1 MSEALAAVAGRVWDA
16 VLAEDPLDATAM
28 GFHEYDA
35 VLPDNGPAAAD
46 VAERRLRGLRA
57 ETEAVPVDGLG
68 RADRVT
74 RSALL
79 SFLDTELA
87 MQLPRHADWN
97 VDPMAGPA
105 MVLAGAGERQPLAD
119 AAQRADLLRRW
130 REMAPY
136 LDRYGAGLRRALAD
150 GRVAPAVLVRGVVA
164 QIDGL
169 LAGSPLLELTQ
180 ADRADWSDRER
191 DAFRAELAAVV
202 ADEVAPAFV
211 RLRGLLQDEVLPR
224 ARPDDRAGLSALPGG
239 DELYAR
245 AIRGFSTV
253 DLTAE
258 QVHEI
263 GLAEVARTDAELTEY
278 GRRVLGADDLA
289 DTLAQL
295 LSGDGT
301 RFADREE
308 LLAVARDVVERAEV
322 VAPQWFGLRHD
333 EPCLVRASPPQE
345 EQNAPFAYYWPPAA
359 DGTRPGVYYVNTSAP
374 ETRARFD
381 VVVDA
386 CHEAV
391 PGHHLQIAVARRLTG
406 LPAFR
411 RLGQPPAY
419 QEGWGLYAEQVG
431 EEMGLYRTDLDRLGR
446 RAKDALRSCR
456 LVVDTGLHALG
467 WSRQRAID
475 YLTAHTAFPGPLA
488 AREVDRY
495 LAWPGQALSYKLG
508 QLEIVA
514 LREEA
519 RTRQGSAF
527 DVRRFHDVVL
537 GSGALPL
544 GTLREL
550 VETELAQRQGVP
562 SSSEDPQG
570 APCTAP
576 SDVHP

>member
-1 MSEALAAVAGRVWDA
+1 VSGTDVTVAALAGRVWDA
-16 VLAEDPLDATAM
+16 VLAEDPMDATAM

-35 VLPDNGPAAAD
+35 LLPDNGPSAAD
-46 VAERRLRGLRA
+46 AAERRLRELRA
-57 ETEAVPVDGLG
+57 GTEAVPVEQLS
-68 RADRVT
+68 REDRVT

-79 SFLDTELA
+79 AFLDTESA

-97 VDPMAGPA
+97 VDPMLGPVS
-105 MVLAGAGERQPLAD
+105 VLAGAGERQPVAN
-119 AAQRADLLRRW
+119 AAQRADLRRRW

-136 LDRYGAGLRRALAD
+136 LDRYGAGLRRALGA
-150 GRVAPAVLVRGVVA
+150 GRVAPAVLVRQVIA

-169 LAGSPLLELTQ
+169 LDAPPAASPLLELTQ
-180 ADRADWSDRER
+180 ADQADWSDRER
-191 DAFRAELAAVV
+191 DSCLVELAAIVT
-202 ADEVAPAFV
+202 DEVVPAFV
-211 RLRGLLQDEVLPR
+211 RLRALLADEVLPR
-224 ARPDDRAGLSALPGG
+224 ARPDDRAGLGALPGG
-239 DELYAR
+239 AELYAR
-245 AIRGFSTV
+245 AIRGFSTL

-263 GLAEVARTDAELTEY
+263 GLVEVARTDAELTES
-278 GRRVLGADDLA
+278 GRRVLGSDGLA
-289 DTLAQL
+289 DTLGRLVA
-295 LSGDGT
+295 GVGT
-301 RFADREE
+301 GFRDREE
-308 LLAVARDVVERAEV
+308 LLAVARDVVERAEAA
-322 VAPQWFGLRHD
+322 APEWFGLRHD
-333 EPCLVRASPPQE
+333 EPCLVRAAPAQE

-359 DGTRPGVYYVNTSAP
+359 DGSRPGVYYVNTSAL

-419 QEGWGLYAEQVG
+419 QEGWGLYAEQAG
-431 EEMGLYRTDLDRLGR
+431 ELMGVYRTDLDRLGR

-467 WSRQRAID
+467 WSRQEAID
-475 YLTAHTAFPGPLA
+475 YLTEHTAFPAEAA
-488 AREVDRY
+488 AREIDRY

-508 QLEIVA
+508 QLEILA
-514 LREEA
+514 LGEEA
-519 RTRQGSAF
+519 RERQGPAF
-527 DVRRFHDVVL
+527 DIRRFHDVVL

-550 VETELAQRQGVP
+550 VETELRRP
-562 SSSEDPQG
+562 ELRG
-570 APCTAP
+570 A
-576 SDVHP
+576 D

>member
-1 MSEALAAVAGRVWDA
+1 MSGTDVTIAALAERVWDA

-35 VLPDNGPAAAD
+35 LLPDNGPSAAD
-46 VAERRLRGLRA
+46 TAERRLRELRDG
-57 ETEAVPVDGLG
+57 TEAVPVEELS
-68 RADRVT
+68 REDRVT

-79 SFLDTELA
+79 AFLDTELA
-87 MQLPRHADWN
+87 MQLPRRADWN
-97 VDPMAGPA
+97 VDPMLGPVT
-105 MVLAGAGERQPLAD
+105 VLAGAGERQPVAD

-136 LDRYGAGLRRALAD
+136 LDRYGAGLRRALAA
-150 GRVAPAVLVRGVVA
+150 GRVAPAVLVRQVIA

-169 LAGSPLLELTQ
+169 LAVPLAASPLLELTQ
-180 ADRADWSDRER
+180 ADQAHWSDRER
-191 DAFRAELAAVV
+191 DSCRAELAAIV
-202 ADEVAPAFV
+202 AEEVLPAFV
-211 RLRGLLQDEVLPR
+211 RLRRLLEDEVLPR
-224 ARPDDRAGLSALPGG
+224 ARPDDRAGLGALPGG
-239 DELYAR
+239 AELYAR
-245 AIRGFSTV
+245 AIRGFSTL

-258 QVHEI
+258 RVHEI
-263 GLAEVARTDAELTEY
+263 GLAEVARTDAEMTES
-278 GRRVLGADDLA
+278 GRRVLGSDGLA
-289 DTLAQL
+289 DTLGRL
-295 LSGDGT
+295 LAGNGT
-301 RFADREE
+301 RFGDREE
-308 LLAVARDVVERAEV
+308 LLAVARDVVERAEAA
-322 VAPQWFGLRHD
+322 APEWFGLRHD
-333 EPCLVRASPPQE
+333 EPCLVRAAPPQE

-359 DGTRPGVYYVNTSAP
+359 DGSRPGVFYVNTSAP

-419 QEGWGLYAEQVG
+419 QEGWGLYAEQAG

-467 WSRQRAID
+467 WSRQQAID
-475 YLTAHTAFPGPLA
+475 YLTAHTAFPAELA
-488 AREVDRY
+488 TREVDRY

-508 QLEIVA
+508 QLEILA

-519 RTRQGSAF
+519 RERQGPAF
-527 DVRRFHDVVL
+527 DIRRFHDVVL

-544 GTLREL
+544 VTLREL
-550 VETELAQRQGVP
+550 VQTEVR
-562 SSSEDPQG
+562 
-570 APCTAP
+570 
-576 SDVHP
+576 